1 MMDAPTIG
9 FDDFEKVD
17 IRAGLIMAAETV
29 PKSEKLLRLQVDF
42 GPLGTRQVLAGIAKS
57 YSVASLVGITAAFVV
72 NLAPRKMMGLD
83 SHGMILAG
91 ENLPATGGVTVALL
105 SNAVCPGTRIG

>member
-1 MMDAPTIG
+1 MMDTPTIG

-17 IRAGLIMAAETV
+17 IRAGLIVAAETV
-29 PKSEKLLRLQVDF
+29 PRSEKLLRLQVDF
-42 GPLGTRQVLAGIAKS
+42 GDLGTRQVLAGIAKS
-57 YSVASLVGITAAFVV
+57 YSVASLVGLTAAFVV

-91 ENLPATGGVTVALL
+91 ENVAATGGVSVALL
-105 SNAVCPGTRIG
+105 GTAVRPGTKLG